1 VEAEHRHELVQ
12 QKSLGA
18 GLLGRNC
25 SPLLR
30 AWIFSIQR
38 ILPTK
43 TWLPMPRLLPM
54 AQNHH
59 QVRCWIKL
67 LPCRMTTN
75 HTSQLNCH
83 TMHCLCNQCSHQ
95 RSAWLVPCLYCL
107 AYHTP
112 LRASSTCG
120 SFYLRPANVCSLTN
134 GLQDLHVTQLC
145 IPHQH
150 LSHRMCS
157 YPFCDTKVL
166 IHVQVLIVDVMT
178 VPDTGSISHTTQGK
192 YLVAIV
198 LPSIALGGLAQWYLG
213 WLARRC
219 GCIVGGF
226 CLAMWIET
234 LCPGGLI
241 KTSQKTAIL
250 IGVMCAVSLAP
261 TISMFKKW
269 VDIAYVVFSSF
280 SGSTALVLGID
291 CYSRAGLKE
300 FWIYTWRTFDP
311 NHGISLADI

>member
-1 VEAEHRHELVQ
+1 M
-12 QKSLGA
+12 
-18 GLLGRNC
+18 
-25 SPLLR
+25 LR
-30 AWIFSIQR
+30 
-38 ILPTK
+38 
-43 TWLPMPRLLPM
+43 
-54 AQNHH
+54 
-59 QVRCWIKL
+59 
-67 LPCRMTTN
+67 CRTTTN
-75 HTSQLNCH
+75 HTSQVNCH
-83 TMHCLCNQCSHQ
+83 NMDCPFNQGSHPPL
-95 RSAWLVPCLYCL
+95 AWLVPCSYCL

-112 LRASSTCG
+112 LRASNTCG
-120 SFYLRPANVCSLTN
+120 SFYPRPEYACSLTN
-134 GLQDLHVTQLC
+134 ELQNLHVPQLY

-150 LSHRMCS
+150 LSHCMCN

-166 IHVQVLIVDVMT
+166 IIVQVLIVDVMS
-178 VPDTGSISHTTQGK
+178 VPLKGVSHTTQGA

-241 KTSQKTAIL
+241 KESQMTAVL
-250 IGVMCAVSLAP
+250 ICVMCAVSLAP

-269 VDIAYVVFSSF
+269 VDLAYMVFSSF

-311 NHGISLADI
+311 DHGIFLADM